1 MIKFKGQAIISIL
14 KYVFMNGLI
23 MDYPLTTNTILKYA
37 NSAFPDK
44 KLISYLPDGS
54 RHEYTYGKLYKRCC
68 QLANALKNKLGITKG
83 DMVGTFAWNHYQH
96 VELYYGIPGIGAVC
110 HTINIRLSSQQTE
123 FIINHSEDKVIFV
136 DATLVPLL
144 EKIAPKLETVE
155 KYIIIN
161 APKGFTTTLPN
172 TIHYEDLI
180 GEQLDSIEWPTINE
194 NDASGMCYTSGT
206 TGMPKGVLYSHRS
219 TYLHAMTILSPN
231 AGNYSNNDI
240 ILLVVPQFHVMAW
253 GFPYM
258 CLLTGSDMVMPS
270 LHLRPDAIIRILE
283 SENINKANGVPSIWR
298 GVYEEMKKNP
308 PKTKLALEEYLV
320 GGSALSASLIEN
332 FEKDFGIKG
341 VQAWGMTE
349 TSPLGT
355 ASRLQRKHESLSYK
369 EQIKVR
375 AKQGIEFPGIEM
387 RIIGDN
393 GKVAPRD
400 GKTMGE
406 LQVKGAWVIKSY
418 FKTNSRDSFTKDGW
432 FRTGDVSTID
442 ADGYMEITDRTK
454 DLIKSGGEWIS
465 SVALELALMS
475 HAKIKEAAVI
485 AIPDEKWSER
495 PLATLVL
502 ADENKHVS
510 TEELKEFLSK
520 EFASYQI
527 PDNYVIIDE
536 VPKTSV
542 GKFDKK
548 EIRRL
553 YAEGKL

>member
-1 MIKFKGQAIISIL
+1 
-14 KYVFMNGLI
+14 MNGLI
-23 MDYPLTTNTILKYA
+23 MDYPLTTTTILNYA
-37 NSAFPDK
+37 KSAFPDK

-54 RHEYTYGKLYKRCC
+54 RHEYTYGQLYKRCC
-68 QLANALKNKLGITKG
+68 QLANALKNKLGIRKG

-155 KYIIIN
+155 KFIIIN
-161 APKGFTTTLPN
+161 APKGFTTSLQN
-172 TIHYEDLI
+172 IIHYEDLI
-180 GEQLDSIEWPTINE
+180 GEQLETIDWPELNE

-231 AGNYSNNDI
+231 AGNYSNRDV
-240 ILLVVPQFHVMAW
+240 ILLIVPQFHVMAW

-270 LHLRPDAIIRILE
+270 LHLGPEAIIRILKN
-283 SENINKANGVPSIWR
+283 ENVNKANGVPSIWR

-308 PKTKLALEEYLV
+308 PKDKLALEEYLV

-355 ASRLQRKHESLSYK
+355 ASRLQKKHENLNEK
-369 EQIKVR
+369 EQIKIR

-387 RIIGDN
+387 RIVGDD

-442 ADGYMEITDRTK
+442 KNGYMEITDRTK

-475 HAKIKEAAVI
+475 HPKIKEAAVI
-485 AIPDEKWSER
+485 AIPDKKWSER

-502 ADENKHVS
+502 TNNTETVS
-510 TEELKEFLSK
+510 PDELKEYLK
-520 EFASYQI
+520 KDFANYQI
-527 PDNYVIIDE
+527 PENYKFIDE

>member
-1 MIKFKGQAIISIL
+1 
-14 KYVFMNGLI
+14 
-23 MDYPLTTNTILKYA
+23 
-37 NSAFPDK
+37 
-44 KLISYLPDGS
+44 
-54 RHEYTYGKLYKRCC
+54 
-68 QLANALKNKLGITKG
+68 
-83 DMVGTFAWNHYQH
+83 
-96 VELYYGIPGIGAVC
+96 
-110 HTINIRLSSQQTE
+110 
-123 FIINHSEDKVIFV
+123 
-136 DATLVPLL
+136 
-144 EKIAPKLETVE
+144 
-155 KYIIIN
+155 
-161 APKGFTTTLPN
+161 
-172 TIHYEDLI
+172 
-180 GEQLDSIEWPTINE
+180 
-194 NDASGMCYTSGT
+194 
-206 TGMPKGVLYSHRS
+206 
-219 TYLHAMTILSPN
+219 
-231 AGNYSNNDI
+231 
-240 ILLVVPQFHVMAW
+240 
-253 GFPYM
+253 
-258 CLLTGSDMVMPS
+258 
-270 LHLRPDAIIRILE
+270 
-283 SENINKANGVPSIWR
+283 
-298 GVYEEMKKNP
+298 MKKNP

-320 GGSALSASLIEN
+320 GGSALSGSLIEN

-355 ASRLQRKHESLSYK
+355 ASRLQRKHDSLSYK

-387 RIIGDN
+387 RIIGDD

-418 FKTNSRDSFTKDGW
+418 FKTNSRDNFTDDGW

-442 ADGYMEITDRTK
+442 VNGYMEITDRTK

-475 HAKIKEAAVI
+475 HANIREAAVI

-502 ADENKHVS
+502 ADQNKHVS
-510 TEELKEFLSK
+510 TEDLKEFLSK
-520 EFASYQI
+520 DFASYQI

>member
-1 MIKFKGQAIISIL
+1 
-14 KYVFMNGLI
+14 MNGLI
-23 MDYPLTTNTILKYA
+23 MDYPLTTTTILKYA
-37 NSAFPDK
+37 KSAFPHK
-44 KLISYLPDGS
+44 KLISYLPNGK
-54 RHEYTYGKLYKRCC
+54 RHEYTYDELEKRSC

-155 KYIIIN
+155 NYIIIN
-161 APKGFTTTLPN
+161 APENFSTTLIN
-172 TIHYEDLI
+172 TLYYEDLI
-180 GEQLDSIEWPTINE
+180 EKQLDTIEWPILNE
-194 NDASGMCYTSGT
+194 NDACGMCYTSGT

-231 AGNYSNNDI
+231 AGNYSNDDV
-240 ILLVVPQFHVMAW
+240 ILLIVPQFHVMAW

-270 LHLRPDAIIRILE
+270 LHLQPEAIIRILE
-283 SENINKANGVPSIWR
+283 SEKITKANGVPSIWM

-308 PKTKLALEEYLV
+308 PKEKLALEEYLV

-332 FEKDFGIKG
+332 FENDFGIKG

-355 ASRLQRKHESLSYK
+355 ASRLQKRHNSLSKK
-369 EQIKVR
+369 EQIKIR

-387 RIIGDN
+387 RIVGDN
-393 GKVAPRD
+393 GKIAPRD

-418 FKTNSRDSFTKDGW
+418 FKTNNRDNFTDDGW

-442 ADGYMEITDRTK
+442 TDGYMEITDRTK

-465 SVALELALMS
+465 SVALESALMA
-475 HAKIKEAAVI
+475 HLKIKEAAVI
-485 AIPDEKWSER
+485 AIPDKKWSER
-495 PLATLVL
+495 PLAAIVL
-502 ADENKHVS
+502 ADISKPIS
-510 TEELKEFLSK
+510 DIELKEFLSSD
-520 EFASYQI
+520 FANYQI
-527 PDNYVIIDE
+527 PDNYVTIDL

-553 YAEGKL
+553 YAKGELK

>member
-1 MIKFKGQAIISIL
+1 
-14 KYVFMNGLI
+14 MNGLI
-23 MDYPLTTNTILKYA
+23 MDYPLTTTTILNYA
-37 NSAFPDK
+37 RSAFPDK

-54 RHEYTYGKLYKRCC
+54 RHEYTYGQLYKRCC
-68 QLANALKNKLGITKG
+68 QLANALRNKLGITKG

-123 FIINHSEDKVIFV
+123 FIINHSEDKVIFL

-155 KYIIIN
+155 KFIIIN

-172 TIHYEDLI
+172 IIHYEDLI
-180 GEQLDSIEWPTINE
+180 GEQLESIEWPELNE

-219 TYLHAMTILSPN
+219 TYLHAMTILTPN
-231 AGNYSNNDI
+231 AGNYSNRDI
-240 ILLVVPQFHVMAW
+240 ILLIVPQFHVMAW

-308 PKTKLALEEYLV
+308 PKKKLALEEYLV

-355 ASRLQRKHESLSYK
+355 ASRLQKKHESLNEK
-369 EQIKVR
+369 EQIKIR

-387 RIIGDN
+387 RIVGDD
-393 GKVAPRD
+393 GKVATRD

-418 FKTNSRDSFTKDGW
+418 FKTNSRDNFTKDGW

-442 ADGYMEITDRTK
+442 ENGYMEITDRTK

-475 HAKIKEAAVI
+475 HPKIREAAVI
-485 AIPDEKWSER
+485 AIPDKKWSER

-502 ADENKHVS
+502 ADTDNHVS
-510 TEELKEFLSK
+510 VEELKEYLTK
-520 EFASYQI
+520 DFANYQI
-527 PDNYVIIDE
+527 PENYTFIDE

>member
-1 MIKFKGQAIISIL
+1 
-14 KYVFMNGLI
+14 MNGLI
-23 MDYPLTTNTILKYA
+23 MDYPLTTTTILKYA
-37 NSAFPDK
+37 KSAFPHK
-44 KLISYLPDGS
+44 KLISYLPNGD
-54 RHEYTYGKLYKRCC
+54 RHEYTYYELEKRSC
-68 QLANALKNKLGITKG
+68 QLANALKNKLGINKG

-161 APKGFTTTLPN
+161 APENFSTSLLNTLY
-172 TIHYEDLI
+172 YEDLI
-180 GEQLDSIEWPTINE
+180 EEQLDTLEWPILNE
-194 NDASGMCYTSGT
+194 NDACGMCYTSGT

-231 AGNYSNNDI
+231 AGNYSNDDV
-240 ILLVVPQFHVMAW
+240 ILLIVPQFHVMAW

-270 LHLRPDAIIRILE
+270 LHLQPEAIVRILE
-283 SENINKANGVPSIWR
+283 REKITKANGVPSIWM

-308 PKTKLALEEYLV
+308 PKEKLALEEYLV

-332 FEKDFGIKG
+332 FENDFGIRG

-355 ASRLQRKHESLSYK
+355 ASRLQKKHKDLSKK
-369 EQIKVR
+369 EQIKIR

-387 RIIGDN
+387 RIVGDN
-393 GKVAPRD
+393 GKIAPRD

-418 FKTNSRDSFTKDGW
+418 FKTNNRDNFTDDGW

-442 ADGYMEITDRTK
+442 TDGYMEITDRTK

-465 SVALELALMS
+465 SVALESALMA
-475 HAKIKEAAVI
+475 HPKIKEAAVI
-485 AIPDEKWSER
+485 AIPDKKWSER
-495 PLATLVL
+495 PLAAIVL
-502 ADENKHVS
+502 ADISKPIS
-510 TEELKEFLSK
+510 DDELKEFLSSD
-520 EFASYQI
+520 FANYQI
-527 PDNYVIIDE
+527 PDNYVTIDI

-553 YAEGKL
+553 YAKGELK

>member
-1 MIKFKGQAIISIL
+1 
-14 KYVFMNGLI
+14 MNGLI

-44 KLISYLPDGS
+44 KVISYLPNGS
-54 RHEYTYGKLYKRCC
+54 RHEYSYGELYKRCC

-83 DMVGTFAWNHYQH
+83 DIVGTFAWNHYQH
-96 VELYYGIPGIGAVC
+96 VELYYGVPGIGAIC

-144 EKIAPKLETVE
+144 EPIAPKLETVE
-155 KYIIIN
+155 NYIIIN
-161 APKGFTTTLPN
+161 APKDFKTSLRN
-172 TIHYEDLI
+172 IIHYEDLI
-180 GEQLDSIEWPTINE
+180 EDQLESIDWPSINE

-240 ILLVVPQFHVMAW
+240 VLLIVPQFHVMAW

-258 CLLTGSDMVMPS
+258 CLLAGSDMVMPS
-270 LHLRPDAIIRILE
+270 LHLQPAAIINMLE
-283 SENINKANGVPSIWR
+283 KEKINKANGVPTIWM

-308 PKTKLALEEYLV
+308 PKEKLALEEYLV

-332 FEKDFGIKG
+332 FENDFGIKG

-355 ASRLQRKHESLSYK
+355 ASRLQNKHKDLDEKSKLK
-369 EQIKVR
+369 IR

-387 RIIGDN
+387 RVIGDD
-393 GKVAPRD
+393 GKLAPRD

-406 LQVKGAWVIKSY
+406 LQVKGAWVINSY
-418 FKTNSRDSFTKDGW
+418 FKTNNRENFTDDGW

-442 ADGYMEITDRTK
+442 TDGYMEITDRTK

-465 SVALELALMS
+465 SVALESALMA
-475 HAKIKEAAVI
+475 HPKIKEAAVI

-495 PLATLVL
+495 PLATIVFSD
-502 ADENKHVS
+502 ADKPIS
-510 TEELKEFLSK
+510 DGELKEFLAMD
-520 EFASYQI
+520 FANYQI
-527 PDNYVIIDE
+527 PDKYITIE
-536 VPKTSV
+536 MVPKTSV
-542 GKFDKK
+542 GKFEQERD
-548 EIRRL
+548 
-553 YAEGKL
+553 